1 MNSNERLL
9 NHITKENNQIQREKD
24 SIYNSEKQVK
34 TKCLNEMSD
43 VYKPSF
49 KHETTTTKS
58 NFTDYNDN
66 YTKQIDST
74 YKPKSSHSD
83 KTGSIAKSKHSNN
96 NKDKKMS
103 NVELG

>member
-66 YTKQIDST
+66 YTKQIDS
-74 YKPKSSHSD
+74 SD
-83 KTGSIAKSKHSNN
+83 KTGSIAKSKHN

-103 NVELG
+103 SVELG